1 MPEQIMQELSGL
13 EKLYD
18 TAIEYIVTYSFQVL
32 GAILILIL
40 GIFVS
45 RYISNATVSLCERK
59 NIDITLRTYLGHIV
73 RLLILF
79 CFIVIALGKF
89 GITIAPF
96 VAALGAVTL
105 GIGLALQGLVSNY
118 GAGISIIITRP
129 FKVGDSITVNGV
141 SGEVTQIN
149 LAATIL
155 ETEDQEHIMVPNKHI
170 VGEVLTNTFAFK
182 LVETVIGIDYSN
194 SPEQAITTI
203 KTTLAKLD
211 YVCQQPEPQVGI
223 DSFGDSSIN
232 IGVRFLVPTKRFYEC
247 RYNANLA
254 IFNTVKSAGLT
265 IPYPIMDI
273 SVKQA

>member
-1 MPEQIMQELSGL
+1 MQELSGL
-13 EKLYD
+13 EKLYES
-18 TAIEYIVTYSFQVL
+18 AIEYVVAYSFQVL

-40 GIFVS
+40 GIFVA
-45 RYISNATVSLCERK
+45 RYLSNAIVRLCEK
-59 NIDITLRTYLGHIV
+59 KQVDVTLRTYLGHVV

-105 GIGLALQGLVSNY
+105 GVGLALQGLVSNY
-118 GAGISIIITRP
+118 GAGVSIIVTRP
-129 FKVGDSITVNGV
+129 FKVGDTITVNGV

-194 SPEQAITTI
+194 SPEQAIKAI
-203 KTTLAKLD
+203 REALEKLD
-211 YVCQQPEPQVGI
+211 YVCQQPEPQIGVNG
-223 DSFGDSSIN
+223 FGASSID
-232 IGVRFLVPTKRFYEC
+232 IGVRFLVPTKRYYEC
-247 RYNANLA
+247 RYNANLVV
-254 IFNTVKSAGLT
+254 FNAVKAAGLT